1 MKEMKNTFLRL
12 RVRESYMDLEIPNSH
27 KMKSIVVSKINLLCI
42 YIITKALIFF
52 IYYLIFGETQ
62 VGKININCFGGI
74 GSRGGGGERN
84 GGERE
89 REREREKLGVFRFI
103 FIHWFSESM

>member
-52 IYYLIFGETQ
+52 YILFNFWGNPSW
-62 VGKININCFGGI
+62 KN
-74 GSRGGGGERN
+74 
-84 GGERE
+84 
-89 REREREKLGVFRFI
+89 
-103 FIHWFSESM
+103 

>member
-1 MKEMKNTFLRL
+1 MYIYYN
-12 RVRESYMDLEIPNSH
+12 
-27 KMKSIVVSKINLLCI
+27 KSFN
-42 YIITKALIFF
+42 FF
-52 IYYLIFGETQ
+52 IIYYLIFGETQ

-89 REREREKLGVFRFI
+89 REKLGVFRFI

>member
-1 MKEMKNTFLRL
+1 
-12 RVRESYMDLEIPNSH
+12 MDLEIPNSH